1 MRVGF
6 RNSILSCILCLILT
20 GSVRSNN
27 NATKESFPLDSK
39 RISLPGQWAV
49 LGSWDTPPDSPDG
62 QHVNYVNFPT
72 PPQDRD
78 VTDAELWICRSG
90 GTDHRKIANLR
101 TQAHDGASQRFLTND
116 RILYYTDGYTHIV
129 DLDGNQL
136 AKIEGQSKHDNTT
149 TYFLLRGG
157 GGFPIRRS
165 DFEGNV
171 RDILQT
177 ADLASWAEELPGS
190 DDPKEWIFRHI
201 HIAPD
206 TENIAVQLDTGEQ
219 PWYLFT
225 CRPDG
230 SDLRYFGIKP
240 MHVNWWDGDTVVGVD
255 NLIDDGHPN
264 DWSIRRWDR
273 DRNVIE
279 TLAGPGNHPTIS
291 PDRRWIVTDPPYGT
305 DPVTL
310 IEYDLSRK
318 TSRTVETYGTGIVWG
333 RKIHLNPAFSHN
345 GRRLY
350 WNRPVDNE
358 TMEVWYYLVPES

>member
-1 MRVGF
+1 MRVDVP
-6 RNSILSCILCLILT
+6 SPIPICLLCLALAACGRPEASAT
-20 GSVRSNN
+20 G
-27 NATKESFPLDSK
+27 ESAPTNGT

-62 QHVNYVNFPT
+62 QHVVYVNFPT
-72 PPQDRD
+72 PPRDRG
-78 VTDAELWICRSG
+78 VTDAELWLCRSD
-90 GTDHRKIANLR
+90 GTGHRKVADLL
-101 TQAHDGASQRFLTND
+101 TQAHDGASQRFIAND
-116 RILYYTDGYTHIV
+116 RILYYTDGYTYIV
-129 DLDGNQL
+129 DLDGNL
-136 AKIEGQSKHDNTT
+136 LTRIEGQSKHDNTE

-157 GGFPIRRS
+157 EGFPIRRS
-165 DFEGNV
+165 DFEGNT

-177 ADLASWAEELPGS
+177 ADLAYWADALPGS
-190 DDPKEWIFRHI
+190 DDPQEWVFRHI
-201 HIAPD
+201 HIAPE
-206 TENIAVQLDTGEQ
+206 TENIAVQLDTGDQ

-230 SDLRYFGIKP
+230 NDLRYFGIKP
-240 MHVNWWDGDTVVGVD
+240 MHVNWWDGDTLVGAD

-291 PDRRWIVTDPPYGT
+291 PNRRWIVTDPPYGA

-318 TSRTVETYGTGIVWG
+318 TSRAIDSYGTDIVWG
-333 RKIHLNPAFSHN
+333 MKTHLNPAFSHN

-350 WNRPVDNE
+350 WNRPSDNE
-358 TMEVWYYLVPES
+358 TMEVWYYRISED